1 MKKIETIKSP
11 DIFNDV
17 IQNGKKIKSK
27 YFILC
32 HKENEDKLLFGV
44 AVGKKVG
51 NAVTRNK
58 VKRQLRNI
66 IDNNKMLFKK
76 NHFYIIIGKK
86 ECLDLTFKEMN
97 NDINKLLLKEKNY
110 EK

>member
-17 IQNGKKIKSK
+17 IKNGNKIKSK
-27 YFILC
+27 YFVIC
-32 HKENEDKLLFGV
+32 NKKNDDKLLFGV

-51 NAVTRNK
+51 NAVIRNK
-58 VKRQLRNI
+58 IKRQLRNI
-66 IDNNKMLFKK
+66 IDQNKLLFKN

-86 ECLDLTFKEMN
+86 ECLDLTFEEMN
-97 NDINKLLLKEKNY
+97 NNIKELLLKEKNN